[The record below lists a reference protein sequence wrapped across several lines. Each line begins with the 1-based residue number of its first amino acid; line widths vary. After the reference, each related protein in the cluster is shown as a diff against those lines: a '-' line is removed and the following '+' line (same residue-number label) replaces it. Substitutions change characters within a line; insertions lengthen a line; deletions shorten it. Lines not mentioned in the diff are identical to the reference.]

1 MSLEEAKLKENLHE
15 TLFNTFAPIKVL
27 ISSNELPKSLWEDD
41 FLFGFFITFI
51 SDHIRIGYST
61 IGKFSDFNEIQVE
74 LMQKIDPINY
84 GFILSKSQYFTLNR
98 SSEMIRGGDIS
109 EKLLYL
115 YFNKNKQLFPNV
127 KDDDELILNAEK
139 KVNNTRNLFNKAEV
153 KHGDFDSLN
162 DNIIASFA
170 LFDLEIISYVRQKYK
185 V

>member
-27 ISSNELPKSLWEDD
+27 ISSKELPKSLWEDD
-41 FLFGFFITFI
+41 FLFGFFFTFI

-61 IGKFSDFNEIQVE
+61 IGKFSDFNEIQTE

-84 GFILSKSQYFTLNR
+84 GYILSKAQYFAFNS
-98 SSEMIRGGDIS
+98 SSEMTRGGDIS

-139 KVNNTRNLFNKAEV
+139 KVNVTRDLFNKAEV
-153 KHGDFDSLN
+153 NQGDIASLN
-162 DNIIASFA
+162 DNVIASYA
-170 LFDLEIISYVRQKYK
+170 LFESEIISYVRQKYN